1 LTMSFFSAGL
11 VSLAVERWRGLRG
24 TRRTGVEENLFE
36 YERTPSGE
44 WGDIEGNH
52 PRNPRRSSRE
62 NYLRTQFGEEEF
74 KWNNRTCYGTRLH
87 VAALSGILE
96 DVERLLDAGAL
107 VDEKFGYI
115 TEYKEKDQVCDGEAI
130 HLAASRGYS
139 SIVFSLLER
148 NASISSM
155 VTRDGIDNY
164 DVLQAAVFKEG
175 RGGASIP
182 DTADGSDRQ
191 LISHLVSRGANIW
204 SKNLNGMSCMH
215 VAFQTGDGHT
225 IKRVEKEMLK
235 EVERGNPGTPSIEEV
250 AKLLALNDMEDE
262 NFTDP
267 KRQDDE
273 RSPLEIGIRWCKMDK
288 KALAAAAPKMF
299 LGRFA
304 GMGSLRTFIHC
315 APECIPTFM
324 RALERDKNLLK
335 SIPEVLADKISSK
348 DIAKLLRGCPE
359 AAASVLKCLTREP
372 GALSPG
378 WHPLPSRV
386 SFASRHWLMVKLAP
400 WFGYPR
406 FYKFVTMYENECD
419 WSYSD
424 RSYQAPEWHN
434 YITHHKVSPMYDVK
448 IQVCSVPD
456 IISPNFFSAV
466 LDASANQLDALKL
479 FKQCIP
485 IRAAVNYTF
494 WNGAIWVDVAQFL
507 VSVWGLGLLLVETYI
522 AHEAAADRANLTEKM
537 SGVFH
542 PSFITKSDGVVADWI
557 IAKGIVDLLLELAQI
572 RGCIV
577 IGEPMSYLNSG
588 NLWDLTRSILPI
600 CLLFHYDLRPLQ
612 TLIVLIY
619 WIRLLE
625 GVTFSERIGHALLP
639 LHKVASGL
647 LPAMTFTLVG
657 FCALGHATYTV
668 QTRPDHFW
676 PDAVFSTFGQLM
688 TQDWP
693 KEPPEDWLELVLL
706 YAGVLFF
713 SIFGLNIF
721 IGVIND
727 TYSKETEQVGE
738 MFQRLR
744 ASSCYTYLLRM
755 RVIPCNLATAK
766 WAIIIAFVA
775 VILTIAL
782 QVASIGY
789 TWQLPGVYQ
798 LLAFILCQSVTFM
811 ASIQCRGENYAWENS
826 SSCAATLNRSNSN
839 LGSSDRQNK
848 RYLWI
853 CEPRCLDNEEGQ
865 ERQPLRR
872 GSQGT
877 FSFMEEGRNSVTL
890 DNIRQVVQEE
900 LHGNRSRERFDT
912 GSTDN
917 QVLELPNNPQRERAP
932 TLLESRRNIPAR
944 DLSNCG

>member
-1 LTMSFFSAGL
+1 
-11 VSLAVERWRGLRG
+11 
-24 TRRTGVEENLFE
+24 
-36 YERTPSGE
+36 
-44 WGDIEGNH
+44 
-52 PRNPRRSSRE
+52 
-62 NYLRTQFGEEEF
+62 
-74 KWNNRTCYGTRLH
+74 
-87 VAALSGILE
+87 
-96 DVERLLDAGAL
+96 
-107 VDEKFGYI
+107 
-115 TEYKEKDQVCDGEAI
+115 
-130 HLAASRGYS
+130 
-139 SIVFSLLER
+139 
-148 NASISSM
+148 
-155 VTRDGIDNY
+155 
-164 DVLQAAVFKEG
+164 
-175 RGGASIP
+175 
-182 DTADGSDRQ
+182 
-191 LISHLVSRGANIW
+191 
-204 SKNLNGMSCMH
+204 
-215 VAFQTGDGHT
+215 
-225 IKRVEKEMLK
+225 
-235 EVERGNPGTPSIEEV
+235 
-250 AKLLALNDMEDE
+250 
-262 NFTDP
+262 
-267 KRQDDE
+267 
-273 RSPLEIGIRWCKMDK
+273 
-288 KALAAAAPKMF
+288 
-299 LGRFA
+299 
-304 GMGSLRTFIHC
+304 
-315 APECIPTFM
+315 
-324 RALERDKNLLK
+324 
-335 SIPEVLADKISSK
+335 
-348 DIAKLLRGCPE
+348 
-359 AAASVLKCLTREP
+359 
-372 GALSPG
+372 
-378 WHPLPSRV
+378 
-386 SFASRHWLMVKLAP
+386 
-400 WFGYPR
+400 
-406 FYKFVTMYENECD
+406 
-419 WSYSD
+419 
-424 RSYQAPEWHN
+424 
-434 YITHHKVSPMYDVK
+434 MYDVK

-507 VSVWGLGLLLVETYI
+507 VSVWGLGLLLVETYM

-542 PSFITKSDGVVADWI
+542 PSFITTKSDGVVADWI

-727 TYSKETEQVGE
+727 TYSKEMEQVGE

-755 RVIPCNLATAK
+755 RVIPCNLATSQ
-766 WAIIIAFVA
+766 WAIIIAVVT
-775 VILTIAL
+775 VILTFAL
-782 QVASIGY
+782 QVASIWY
-789 TWQLPGVYQ
+789 NRQLPGVYQ

-826 SSCAATLNRSNSN
+826 SSCAAPLTRSNSN

-853 CEPRCLDNEEGQ
+853 CEPRCLDDGEGP

-877 FSFMEEGRNSVTL
+877 FSQSFMEEARNSGSETVE
-890 DNIRQVVQEE
+890 DIRQAVREE
-900 LHGNRSRERFDT
+900 LARGLSRNPNRLDT
-912 GSTDN
+912 DSS
-917 QVLELPNNPQRERAP
+917 NPQVSEFPSNPQFAP
-932 TLLESRRNIPAR
+932 TLLESRRNMPAVR
-944 DLSNCG
+944 DLSNC